1 MCAHM
6 CPLKTLDLV
15 AKNRHLDP
23 FTDQMI
29 CKLIA
34 LHPLPRPLSLSHTHT
49 HTHTHTPPTTPGS
62 EEVKKRFLVK
72 RDTRVE
78 KYQVGARKQT
88 DTGFWR
94 KTLLREWQE
103 VYFDGG
109 LDVSLPPWP
118 EPPQKVSGSFVCS
131 FITKPN
137 SFPSKTPSSPC

>member
-1 MCAHM
+1 MGPGGAFLGFKSGTSTPRSHSTRGSCVHT

-23 FTDQMI
+23 FPDQMI

-34 LHPLPRPLSLSHTHT
+34 LHPLPRPHT

-103 VYFDGG
+103 GISTGV
-109 LDVSLPPWP
+109 LA
-118 EPPQKVSGSFVCS
+118 
-131 FITKPN
+131 
-137 SFPSKTPSSPC
+137 FPCPRGPSPLGR